1 MERQMKIAARSG
13 QECFDKPVL
22 SLVEGLSIN
31 GNFSLLSVL
40 SSFVLSLSKDSERM
54 FQRFARLTV
63 ATIIGVGLNIASQAQ
78 AQQKEMPEVTMLTA
92 VPNFAFAA
100 IWVAEQLKYFEQEGV
115 RIKIT
120 PAPSGSVCLNAV
132 VGRSTNFC
140 ASTSEGLVLAKVEGA
155 PAIAIQAHNR
165 TMTLGVVLRKVIV
178 DKLGL
183 SRESPI
189 QARLKALTQLGTI
202 GATGPG
208 AASEQV
214 IKFLVKKAGGIG
226 TIIKFVYIGAPE
238 LPAALMNDVIDAYA
252 LSPPSAEISEASG
265 KGYVLIPLGK
275 GEIPELTDYPYEVL
289 MARPDYV
296 ETNPKIAMA
305 VSRAISRGGALFRNK
320 PEEAKAALRAHRL
333 SVKLS
338 PEVFELS
345 HNMVAGA
352 MPPWGTM
359 SAAGWQKVI
368 NFATG
373 AGIVKDLAKAPSNK
387 EGVLWTNKYVG
398 KP

>member
-1 MERQMKIAARSG
+1 MMKRPMTFSLTVIAAIV
-13 QECFDKPVL
+13 FAL
-22 SLVEGLSIN
+22 LV
-31 GNFSLLSVL
+31 
-40 SSFVLSLSKDSERM
+40 
-54 FQRFARLTV
+54 A
-63 ATIIGVGLNIASQAQ
+63 ATPQAQ

-115 RIKIT
+115 RMKIT

-132 VGRSTNFC
+132 VGRSINFC
-140 ASTSEGLVLAKVEGA
+140 ASTSEGLVLARVEGA

-165 TMTLGVVLRKVIV
+165 TMTLGVVLRKAIV

-183 SRESPI
+183 TRESPI
-189 QARLKALTQLGTI
+189 QARLNALTQLGTI

-238 LPAALMNDVIDAYA
+238 LPASLMNNVIDAYA
-252 LSPPSAEISEASG
+252 LSPPSAEVAEASG

-289 MARPDYV
+289 MVRPDYV
-296 ETNPKIAMA
+296 AANPKIAMA
-305 VSRAISRGGALFRNK
+305 VSRAISRGGALFHSK
-320 PEEAKAALRAHRL
+320 PEEAKAALRSHRL
-333 SVKLS
+333 GAKLD
-338 PEVFELS
+338 EGVFNLS
-345 HNMVAGA
+345 YNMVAGA
-352 MPPWGTM
+352 MPRWGTM

>member
-1 MERQMKIAARSG
+1 MPKRAAFTIGIIAST
-13 QECFDKPVL
+13 V
-22 SLVEGLSIN
+22 
-31 GNFSLLSVL
+31 
-40 SSFVLSLSKDSERM
+40 FVLLAGTSK
-54 FQRFARLTV
+54 T
-63 ATIIGVGLNIASQAQ
+63 G
-78 AQQKEMPEVTMLTA
+78 AQQKDLPEVSLLTA

-140 ASTSEGLVLAKVEGA
+140 ASTSEGLILARLEGA

-165 TMTLGVVLRKVIV
+165 AMTLSVVLRKALV
-178 DKLGL
+178 DKLGVT
-183 SRESPI
+183 RESPI
-189 QARLKALTQLGTI
+189 GARLKALTQLGTI

-208 AASEQV
+208 AASEQ
-214 IKFLVKKAGGIG
+214 IFKFLVKKAGAGG
-226 TIIKFVYIGAPE
+226 TVLKFVYIGAPE
-238 LPAALMNDVIDAYA
+238 LPASLMNNVIDAYA
-252 LSPPSAEISEASG
+252 LSPPSAEITEPSG

-275 GEIPELTDYPYEVL
+275 GEVPELTDYPYEVL
-289 MARPDYV
+289 MTRPDYV
-296 ETNPKIAMA
+296 EANPKIAMA
-305 VSRAISRGGALFRNK
+305 VSRAISRGGALFHSK
-320 PEEAKAALRAHRL
+320 PEEAKAALRNHRL
-333 SVKLS
+333 GVKLDES
-338 PEVFELS
+338 VFDLS
-345 HNMVAGA
+345 YNMVAGA
-352 MPPWGTM
+352 MPTWGTM

-373 AGIVKDLAKAPSNK
+373 AGIVKEAQAPSNK

>member
-1 MERQMKIAARSG
+1 MRKQARLAIGIAA
-13 QECFDKPVL
+13 
-22 SLVEGLSIN
+22 
-31 GNFSLLSVL
+31 
-40 SSFVLSLSKDSERM
+40 
-54 FQRFARLTV
+54 LTV
-63 ATIIGVGLNIASQAQ
+63 LMFVAAIPHEAKS
-78 AQQKEMPEVTMLTA
+78 QQKDMPEVSMLTA

-165 TMTLGVVLRKVIV
+165 AMTLSVVLRKAIV
-178 DKLGL
+178 DKLGVT
-183 SRESPI
+183 RESPI
-189 QARLKALTQLGTI
+189 GARLKALTQLGTI

-208 AASEQV
+208 AASEQ
-214 IKFLVKKAGGIG
+214 IFKFLVKKAGAGG
-226 TIIKFVYIGAPE
+226 TVLKFVYIGAAE
-238 LPAALMNDVIDAYA
+238 LPASLMNDVIDAYA
-252 LSPPSAEISEASG
+252 LSPPSAEITEPTG

-289 MARPDYV
+289 MVRPDYV
-296 ETNPKIAMA
+296 EANPKIAMA
-305 VSRAISRGGALFRNK
+305 VARAISRGGALFRNK

-359 SAAGWQKVI
+359 STAGWQKVI

-373 AGIVKDLAKAPSNK
+373 AGIVKDLAQAPSNK